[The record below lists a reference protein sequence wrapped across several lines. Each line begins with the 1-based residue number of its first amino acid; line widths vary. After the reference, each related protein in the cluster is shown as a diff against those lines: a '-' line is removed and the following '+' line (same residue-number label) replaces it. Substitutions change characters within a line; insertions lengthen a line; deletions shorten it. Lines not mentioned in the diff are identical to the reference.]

1 MGRGMTWRQEEARR
15 RVEVALIDLYHAK
28 PITGRRAS
36 KYAFAAPHIVALQ
49 QQLDRITTMWGVVSA
64 DMLYTEFVSLGALA
78 LRALEQ
84 IEPHD

>member
-1 MGRGMTWRQEEARR
+1 MSLRRDRADIRALVEASL
-15 RVEVALIDLYHAK
+15 ASLYCAK
-28 PITGRRAS
+28 PITGWRVA

-49 QQLDRITTMWGVVSA
+49 QQLDRITAMWGLVSGET
-64 DMLYTEFVSLGALA
+64 LYLEFVSMGALA